1 MADREVA
8 GRCTCPICGE
18 PLQDIRVNVN
28 QKLYCY
34 CDNGC
39 SFKFN
44 SAQSRKFLPE
54 LRSGR
59 NVATAQGIT
68 IFSTVGKDKT
78 QNEESKITRVQRA
91 GGIAGGIAGAE
102 LDSGRRQ
109 LAGNTGINGRIDAGR
124 RSANAGV
131 EQRANKRGFIAAWL
145 GDDDDDD

>member
-54 LRSGR
+54 LRAGR
-59 NVATAQGIT
+59 NVATSQGIT
-68 IFSTVGKDKT
+68 IFSMSERKESKD
-78 QNEESKITRVQRA
+78 NEEKQVTRNIQPAGRTGGIT
-91 GGIAGGIAGAE
+91 GGIATRNTTGGI
-102 LDSGRRQ
+102 
-109 LAGNTGINGRIDAGR
+109 TGINGRVETGRRDSDAGR
-124 RSANAGV
+124 IEQHAG
-131 EQRANKRGFIAAWL
+131 KRGFIAAWL